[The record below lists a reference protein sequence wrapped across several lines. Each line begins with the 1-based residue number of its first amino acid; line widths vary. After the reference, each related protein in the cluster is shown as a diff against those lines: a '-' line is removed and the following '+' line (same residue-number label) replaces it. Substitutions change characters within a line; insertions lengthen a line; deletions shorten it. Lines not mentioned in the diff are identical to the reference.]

1 MKIALGGMF
10 RNSTRYLE
18 RYFRQVNDLADALGR
33 RQHRLRLVL
42 AEGDSTD
49 TTWVELAQRTRIFD
63 AVLVKRD
70 HGLRHWGS
78 EDVPDRWRALSWVC
92 NGILDHVTADI
103 DALVY
108 VETDL
113 IWTPDTMLALLAHL
127 EQVPAVA
134 PMCFAGEAFYD
145 IWGHIKGGINF
156 GPFPPYHDDL
166 LPPPALTQ
174 VDSAGSCLVLRGEV
188 ARCVR
193 YGPDDLV
200 RGLGRSIY
208 QQGYSLWV
216 DPALR
221 VDHPL

>member
-1 MKIALGGMF
+1 MQQVAALD
-10 RNSTRYLE
+10 RA
-18 RYFRQVNDLADALGR
+18 LAARGDT
-33 RQHRLRLVL
+33 LRVL
-42 AEGDSTD
+42 WAEGDSTD
-49 TTWVELAQRTRIFD
+49 GTWEHLAAFSTPHLD
-63 AVLVKRD
+63 AVLIKRT

-113 IWTPDTMLALLAHL
+113 IWTTDTMLALLAHL

-156 GPFPPYHDDL
+156 GPFPPYHDGL

-216 DPALR
+216 DPALA
-221 VDHPL
+221 VQHPL